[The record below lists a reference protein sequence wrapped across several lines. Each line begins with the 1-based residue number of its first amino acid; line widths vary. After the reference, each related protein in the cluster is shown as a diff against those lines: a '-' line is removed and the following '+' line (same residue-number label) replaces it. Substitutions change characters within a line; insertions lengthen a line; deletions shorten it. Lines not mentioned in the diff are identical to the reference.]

1 MADSIVAG
9 LFGPQPWQ
17 IEQAQQQAFD
27 QTADRYATMN
37 PFQQASGMLFRGGGG
52 LARGGANMAGMQTPQ
67 MVQAQRTQAILS
79 QIDTTTAEGLA
90 KGAMMANQAGDPKL
104 AFMLAKAAQDKKA
117 SEAEVGFKQART
129 LAELKKA
136 NNEAS
141 PVGKVNPK
149 DFTPQSIAKFSA
161 SGDYADLE
169 AVNTEGKMSQKY
181 LQLREAYGDDAA
193 MINAKMK
200 EWIEADIKGASSK
213 GKVEVTNV
221 MPGTEKPIDVS
232 KFRNEVRQSIGK
244 EIETLKFADTA
255 LASLDLAIKKD
266 NPTAFQS
273 ARVQLARAAG
283 DSNISMREIEAAG
296 GDPSLFGALF
306 DKGSIWVTG
315 TPTLET
321 QKKMKAT
328 IKAIR
333 KVAAK
338 KARNEIDSQAVLLY
352 GAGYDDSQVNALLRF
367 ADLDSV
373 EKTDRDEPA
382 VGKGQVR
389 TLKSGKKVE
398 RID

>member
-79 QIDTTTAEGLA
+79 KIDTTTAEGLA

-136 NNEAS
+136 QTEGS
-141 PVGKVNPK
+141 PVAKVNPK
-149 DFTPQSIAKFSA
+149 DFSPQSIAKFRA

-169 AVNTEGKMSQKY
+169 AVNTEGKVSQKY
-181 LQLREAYGDDAA
+181 LQLKEAYGDDAA
-193 MINAKMK
+193 TINAKMR
-200 EWIEADIKGASSK
+200 EWIEADIKGAATK

-244 EIETLKFADTA
+244 EIDTLKFADTA

-373 EKTDRDEPA
+373 EKTERDEPT